1 MPIENEEERKLAEN
15 IKKLKAKKEAD
26 AKLRS
31 QEAKDKKQNL
41 LNLRAEKKAELK
53 AKKEL
58 KSSRTKTVITRED
71 VLSNGRNQC
80 DNDDYGFESSAA
92 DSFYD
97 KLMKKY
103 EANPEDPMAKFARFV
118 ICIYMLYLKNT
129 PQITS
134 LSQESSAKKRKGY
147 FWKISWVLDKIM
159 VFSTILLF
167 VP

>member
-26 AKLRS
+26 AKQRS
-31 QEAKDKKQNL
+31 HEAKEKKHNL
-41 LNLRAEKKAELK
+41 LSLRAEKKAELK

-58 KSSRTKTVITRED
+58 KSTRTKTVITRED

-118 ICIYMLYLKNT
+118 FIFTNHF
-129 PQITS
+129 
-134 LSQESSAKKRKGY
+134 LSQESY
-147 FWKISWVLDKIM
+147 FRKISWVLDKIM
-159 VFSTILLF
+159 VFSIILQTC
-167 VP
+167 

>member
-134 LSQESSAKKRKGY
+134 LSQ
-147 FWKISWVLDKIM
+147 
-159 VFSTILLF
+159 
-167 VP
+167 